1 MSAAEVIE
9 LIKKLP
15 PQERAEVDNFLAETR
30 ASTQESGTR
39 FATDADFD
47 RVAKQ
52 VFADNHELLR
62 RLAQ

>member
-9 LIKKLP
+9 MIKKLP
-15 PQERAEVDNFLAETR
+15 PEERAEVDSFLAETR
-30 ASTQESGTR
+30 VSMQKNGDNLAADG
-39 FATDADFD
+39 DFD
-47 RVAKQ
+47 RAAKQ